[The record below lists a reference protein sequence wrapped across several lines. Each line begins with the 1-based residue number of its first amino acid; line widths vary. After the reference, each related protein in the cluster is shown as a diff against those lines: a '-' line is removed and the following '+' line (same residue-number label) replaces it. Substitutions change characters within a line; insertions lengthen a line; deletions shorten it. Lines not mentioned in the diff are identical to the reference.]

1 MDRVFLEYYNEELV
15 HIREL
20 GREFADIHPAVAR
33 NLSLDTVPC
42 PDPYVERLLEGV
54 AFLAARTRLKVDAEA
69 SRFARNVLEVLYPDL
84 LGPAPAMSMA
94 ILKPG
99 PQVMTMPE
107 GHVVGRG
114 TRLASGLREGLATRA
129 TYTTA
134 QDVALWP
141 IKIARAEYLQDRGAI
156 AAAGL
161 SEIDG
166 KSGESGLRLVI
177 ARDGPGDMA
186 ELALDRIDLYF
197 SGKARAATLF
207 DAVHGATIAAGARA
221 ALKEQRATKISG
233 PGLVGISDDEAL
245 LPRTRST
252 FEGYRLLREYF
263 LMPERFYFARF
274 EGLKAIVKACGK
286 NHLEIV
292 VLFRRPCPELAD
304 VAAADF
310 ELFAAPVINLFERD
324 CDVIELD
331 DRKFQ
336 QVLHADRTRSRDF
349 EIYAVA
355 RVEDADLEGSDAE
368 IPPVFGMVQPKGHG
382 IFHATERRPRRPAE
396 DERRDGQTRT
406 SYTGDDMFISVSRPR
421 QAQAGRSLKRLAVR
435 ALCTNRDLPILD
447 DNPVLSL
454 ESGDPVS
461 VVQLLSAMRPPRS
474 SLPAVLPTAAG
485 GESRLDDL
493 SWRLIGQLS
502 LNFLSLAEEQPGAE
516 PLRALLGLY
525 ADRGDPALA
534 RHARAIER
542 VSARPVI
549 DRLDLAGPMC
559 FGRGTEVT
567 LQVDENILSG
577 HSSLL
582 LTRLIDRL
590 FARYAGI
597 NSFVRTKT
605 RLMQKREELAWPT
618 MPGNR
623 YLI

>member
-94 ILKPG
+94 ILRPG

-161 SEIDG
+161 SDIDG

-186 ELALDRIDLYF
+186 ELALDRIDLHF
-197 SGKARAATLF
+197 AGKARAALLF

-221 ALKEQRATKISG
+221 AVKDQRTTKISG
-233 PGLVGISDDEAL
+233 PGLVGINDDEAL

-274 EGLKAIVKACGK
+274 EGLKPIVKSCGK

-304 VAAADF
+304 VAVADF
-310 ELFAAPVINLFERD
+310 ELFVAPVINLFERD

-331 DRKFQ
+331 ERKFQ

-349 EIYAVA
+349 EIYAVS
-355 RVEDADLEGSDAE
+355 RVEDADLEGSDSE

-421 QAQAGRSLKRLAVR
+421 HAPASRSLKRLAVR

-447 DNPVLSL
+447 DNPALSL

-474 SLPAVLPTAAG
+474 SLPAVLPTSAG

-534 RHARAIER
+534 RHARAIDR

-582 LTRLIDRL
+582 LTRLVDKL